1 MEVIR
6 DASLKEYNTFG
17 IEAKAKSFVE
27 VNSSQQLED
36 ALKIDREDLLI
47 LGGGSNVLLTKDFDG
62 LVIKNSIKGIEVIDE
77 NDQFVTVKVGAGEIW
92 HSFVLHAIDNNWGG
106 VENLSLIPGTVGAA
120 PMQNIGAYGVE
131 IKEVFKS
138 LEALHI
144 ETLTNKTFT
153 KEECEFGY
161 RESVFKLAAKSQY
174 IITTVTFL
182 LTKKD
187 HNINISY
194 GAITDTLNSKGITNP
209 TIKDVSDA
217 VIEIRES
224 KLPNPKVIGNA
235 GSFFKNPTIEKID
248 YEMLKLEYPEMP
260 GYVVSDEEVKVPAGW
275 LIEQCGWKGK
285 QIGNIGVHKNQALVL
300 VNYGG
305 GNGSEI
311 KQLALD
317 IRDSVITKFGI
328 PLIPEVNFI

>member
-17 IEAKAKSFVE
+17 IEAKAKSFIE